1 MGKEAPI
8 EDIQDNQDEDDTNQE
23 VEDVNNKTKEGTEEE
38 IEEDTEE
45 GIEVETENNHTSGVA
60 PEEGAP
66 PTGHYN
72 LRPRTGFP
80 LWLVDQL
87 S

>member
-1 MGKEAPI
+1 MDKEAPI
-8 EDIQDNQDEDDTNQE
+8 EDIQDNQDEDDTNKK
-23 VEDVNNKTKEGTEEE
+23 VEDVNNETKEGTEEE
-38 IEEDTEE
+38 NEEDTEE
-45 GIEVETENNHTSGVA
+45 GIEEAENNHTSGVA

-66 PTGHYN
+66 PTGRYN